1 MSDPVCP
8 CDIRIFPPTLDIPAG
23 LSALPRQIG
32 GFPEFRSALLAS
44 LTAAG
49 DAYPPLAAW
58 RARDP
63 EDFGLMLLE
72 MWAYVCDIVA
82 FYDQAH
88 ANESYLRTAVLPASL
103 RRLVGLIGYLPR
115 PELASLAD
123 VGVLVDGQLPVTV
136 PAGTAF
142 RSAAFGTEPPQVFE
156 TSADATASPNA
167 NQWGVVPPRAT
178 TLSGTVT
185 YLLLDPATARVQR
198 DGLLWLE
205 LGGGSGAATWL
216 GRAKQVSTV
225 TLADGGRYTRV
236 DLASPL
242 VLDQPRAIASMRLMM
257 PTQKTGLWVSR
268 LPPLLIPKFIT
279 STGSEL
285 GPISSGRLIWSFGSE
300 DPALEESW
308 SDAATGTQGTTLL
321 LNSLNRTIGVGDR
334 ILLEVPGNDFEAVHV
349 AKTDEPLVTVV
360 PAQTIKVGTNDVTTP
375 ATRVPTTR
383 LYADAVIPDPADPAA
398 VGNSDWWDP
407 GKLVIHYGLVDA
419 GTVMAPAA
427 TSLADSDPIGL
438 TGLHV
443 PPSGPPTVDQVL
455 LSSADQRGVDSHAGI
470 DFTGA
475 TLTLDPTTAW
485 QPLLEL
491 PVQVYGNV
499 LQVTRGE
506 TVSAE
511 VLGSGDATQTF
522 QSFTLQKKPLTYVPS
537 ATVQND
543 WGAISTL
550 RIFVDGILWTEVPTL
565 YGVGP
570 ADRVYI
576 VRRQD
581 DGSSQVTFG
590 SPLPTGVGNIV
601 AQYRFGGGAAS
612 PPAFGINQIA
622 WPVPGLKS
630 VVNPVA
636 AAGGADAEGP
646 DSVRTA
652 APKTA
657 LLLGRAVSIDDFA
670 AAAAAVGSVRLAT
683 AEWRW
688 SALRHRA
695 VVQVWYVGAAGLAS
709 LVSQRLRGIADPATP
724 IDVTQATGVP
734 ATLTIDVQTDPM
746 RDTPTVLAAVRDAL
760 GAPGKGLLEPETQGI
775 GNTLFRSAIFETVL
789 TVPGAT
795 AVRALTINGRPFE
808 PYGRNPS
815 SGQYFDFEGA
825 LGVTGSPSNG

>member
-8 CDIRIFPPTLDIPAG
+8 CDVRIFPPLLDIAAG
-23 LSALPRQIG
+23 LSVLPRQIG
-32 GFPEFRSALLAS
+32 GFPEFRAALLAS
-44 LTAAG
+44 LSAAG
-49 DAYPPLAAW
+49 NAYPPLAAW

-72 MWAYVCDIVA
+72 MWAYVCDVVA

-88 ANESYLRTAVLPASL
+88 ANEAYLRTAVLPASL

-123 VGVLVDGQLPVTV
+123 VGVMVDGQLPVTI

-156 TSADATASPNA
+156 TSADASASPNA

-178 TLSGTVT
+178 ILAGTVE
-185 YLLLDPATARVQR
+185 YLLLDPATARIQR

-205 LGGGSGAATWL
+205 LGGGSGPATWL
-216 GRAKQVSTV
+216 GRAQQVSTV
-225 TLADGGRYTRV
+225 TRADGGRYTRV
-236 DLASPL
+236 DLTSPL
-242 VLDQPRAIASMRLMM
+242 VLDQPRAIASMRLMT

-268 LPPLLIPKFIT
+268 LPPTFIPKLIT
-279 STGSEL
+279 SKGL
-285 GPISSGRLIWSFGSE
+285 GLGTISAGFAISFTSD
-300 DPALEESW
+300 DPSLEEDW

-334 ILLEVPGNDFEAVHV
+334 ILLEVPGDDFEAVHV
-349 AKTDEPLVTVV
+349 AKIDEPLVTVV

-383 LYADAVIPDPADPAA
+383 LYADAVIPDPTNAAA
-398 VGNSDWWDP
+398 VGNSDWWTP

-419 GTVMAPAA
+419 GTIMAPAA
-427 TSLADSDPIGL
+427 TSLSDSDPIGL

-443 PPSGPPTVDQVL
+443 PPSGPPTVDQIL
-455 LSSADQRGVDSHAGI
+455 LSSADQRGVDSHARV

-475 TLTLDPTTAW
+475 TLALDPTTVW
-485 QPLLEL
+485 QPPLEL

-522 QSFTLQKKPLTYVPS
+522 QSFALQKKPVTYVPS

-550 RIFVDGILWTEVPTL
+550 RILVDGIMWTEVPTL

-581 DGSSQVTFG
+581 DGSSKVTFG
-590 SPLPTGVGNIV
+590 SPLPTGVGNVV
-601 AQYRFGGGAAS
+601 AQYRFGGGEAS

-622 WPVPGLKS
+622 RPTPGLKS

-695 VVQVWYVGAAGLAS
+695 VVQVWYVGAAELKS

-724 IDVTQATGVP
+724 IDVTQATALPAALGV
-734 ATLTIDVQTDPM
+734 DVQTDPM
-746 RDTPTVLAAVRDAL
+746 RDTATVLAGVRDAL
-760 GAPGKGLLEPETQGI
+760 EAPGQGLLQPESQGI
-775 GNTLFRSAIFETVL
+775 GNTLFRSAIFERVL
-789 TVPGAT
+789 AVPGAH
-795 AVRALTINGRPFE
+795 AVRALTLSGRPFE
-808 PYGRNPS
+808 PYGRNP
-815 SGQYFDFEGA
+815 GAGRYFDFEGA
-825 LGVTGSPSNG
+825 LDVTGSPSNG